1 MACAAASPRNAVLQR
16 VFKAFQYRDF
26 RLMWTGAFTSSVG
39 TWMQQVAQ
47 DWLIYRLTGDPFLL
61 GVNQALATIPIFLF
75 SLIGGVVADRVER
88 RYILSGSQ
96 YVQMACAGA
105 LTLLLGTGHI
115 HVWHVLVCSF
125 IAGTAQAFGGPAW
138 SALIPTLVDEKD
150 MPNAIALMSI
160 QFNGAV
166 MLGPAAGAAILAKIG
181 ETWCFGLNT
190 VSFLAPIVAL
200 AMLKVR
206 FLPTPTSEN
215 MINSLKEGVRFIRRQ
230 GAMEALIIL
239 AFLMTF
245 LSIPMRTFL
254 LVFAKDIFHR
264 GAGTYALFLSISG
277 MGSIAGALSIAGL
290 GNIKSKGRVALGA
303 LTALGASGALF
314 AVSRSVPFSCVTL
327 FVSGAAMM
335 AVFAAVN
342 SLVQLIVSNDM
353 RGRVVSVYN
362 FAFRGGMTMGNLA
375 SGWFVPI
382 YSAPVVIGVNGLLLI
397 AVAGYFALTQRRV
410 AAL

>member
-1 MACAAASPRNAVLQR
+1 VLQR
-16 VFKAFQYRDF
+16 VFKAFHYRDF
-26 RLMWTGAFTSSVG
+26 RLMWIGACTSSVG
-39 TWMQQVAQ
+39 TWMQQLAQ

-96 YVQMACAGA
+96 YVQMACAGT
-105 LTLLLGTGHI
+105 LTILVGTGHV
-115 HVWHVLVCSF
+115 HVWHILTCSF
-125 IAGTAQAFGGPAW
+125 ISGVAQAFGGPAW
-138 SALIPTLVDEKD
+138 SALIPTLVEKED

-166 MLGPAAGAAILAKIG
+166 MLGPAVGAAILAGIG

-190 VSFLAPIVAL
+190 VSFLAPIIAL

-206 FLPTPTSEN
+206 FLPTPTSES
-215 MINSLKEGVRFIRRQ
+215 MVNSLKEGVRFIRRQ

-245 LSIPMRTFL
+245 LSVPMRTFL

-277 MGSIAGALSIAGL
+277 MGSIAGALAIASL
-290 GNIKSKGRVALGA
+290 GNIRSKGRVALAA
-303 LTALGASGALF
+303 LTVLGASGALF
-314 AVSRSVPFSCVTL
+314 AVSHRLPLSCLAL
-327 FVSGAAMM
+327 FISGAAMM

-342 SLVQLIVSNDM
+342 SLVQLIVTNDM

-362 FAFRGGMTMGNLA
+362 FAFRGGMTIGNLA

-382 YSAPVVIGVNGLLLI
+382 YSAPVVICVNGLLLM
-397 AVAGYFALTQRRV
+397 AVAGYFALAQRRV

>member
-1 MACAAASPRNAVLQR
+1 VLRR
-16 VFKAFQYRDF
+16 VFKAFHYRDF
-26 RLMWTGAFTSSVG
+26 RLMWIGACTSSVG
-39 TWMQQVAQ
+39 TWMQQLAQ

-96 YVQMACAGA
+96 YIQMACAGT
-105 LTLLLGTGHI
+105 LTILVGTGHVQI
-115 HVWHVLVCSF
+115 WHILTCSF
-125 IAGTAQAFGGPAW
+125 ISGTAQAFGGPAW
-138 SALIPTLVDEKD
+138 SALIPTLVEKED

-166 MLGPAAGAAILAKIG
+166 MLGPAVGAAILAGIG

-190 VSFLAPIVAL
+190 ASFLAPIIAL

-206 FLPTPTSEN
+206 FLPTPTAES
-215 MINSLKEGVRFIRRQ
+215 MINSLKVGVRFIRRQ

-239 AFLMTF
+239 AFIMTF
-245 LSIPMRTFL
+245 LSVPMRTFL
-254 LVFAKDIFHR
+254 PVFAKDIFRR

-277 MGSIAGALSIAGL
+277 MGSIAGALAIAAL
-290 GNIKSKGRVALGA
+290 GNIKSKGRVALAA
-303 LTALGASGALF
+303 LAALGASGALF
-314 AVSRSVPFSCVTL
+314 AVSHWIPLSCLAL
-327 FVSGAAMM
+327 FISGAAMM

-342 SLVQLIVSNDM
+342 SLVQLIVTNDM

-362 FAFRGGMTMGNLA
+362 FAFRGGMTIGNLA
-375 SGWFVPI
+375 SGWFVPVF
-382 YSAPVVIGVNGLLLI
+382 SAPVVICANGLLLM
-397 AVAGYFALTQRRV
+397 AVAGYFALAQRRV